1 MLWRNVVKT
10 KNMPAV
16 VQDHVNDPA
25 GLVQRHIK
33 TKLMNAIIEY
43 IDDRELT
50 QSAAA
55 KIMLVQRTRVNDVCN
70 GRIDSMTIDALVAMT
85 ARLGL
90 DPLQIAV

>member
-1 MLWRNVVKT
+1 MSAKT
-10 KNMPAV
+10 TNAV
-16 VQDHVNDPA
+16 LEYQMVDPA
-25 GLVQRHIK
+25 DLAQWRIK

-43 IDDRELT
+43 IDERTMT

-70 GRIDSMTIDALVAMT
+70 GRIDSMTIDALVAMA

-90 DPLQIAV
+90 DPLQSAA

>member
-1 MLWRNVVKT
+1 MKA
-10 KNMPAV
+10 KNTNAALEDQV
-16 VQDHVNDPA
+16 DDPA
-25 GLVQRHIK
+25 GLVQWRIK

-43 IDDRELT
+43 IDERKLT

-55 KIMLVQRTRVNDVCN
+55 KLMLVQRTRVNDVCN

-90 DPLQIAV
+90 DPLQSAA

>member
-1 MLWRNVVKT
+1 MSAKT
-10 KNMPAV
+10 TNAV
-16 VQDHVNDPA
+16 LEDQMDDPA
-25 GLVQRHIK
+25 DLAQWRIK

-43 IDDRELT
+43 IDERTMT

-70 GRIDSMTIDALVAMT
+70 GRIDSMTIDALVAMA

-90 DPLQIAV
+90 DPLQSAA

>member
-1 MLWRNVVKT
+1 MKNKKIAAVVK
-10 KNMPAV
+10 
-16 VQDHVNDPA
+16 DHMDDPA
-25 GLVQRHIK
+25 GLAQRRIK
-33 TKLMNAIIEY
+33 TKLMNAIIDY

-55 KIMLVQRTRVNDVCN
+55 EIMLVQRTRVNDVCN

-90 DPLQIAV
+90 DPLETAA